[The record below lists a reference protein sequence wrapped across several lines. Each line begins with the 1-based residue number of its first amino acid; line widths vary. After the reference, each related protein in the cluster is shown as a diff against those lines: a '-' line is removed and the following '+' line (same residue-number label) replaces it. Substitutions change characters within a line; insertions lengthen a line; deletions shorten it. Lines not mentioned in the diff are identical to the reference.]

1 MYKIKTIEKTCFACP
16 SQWEG
21 FLENGK
27 AIYIRY
33 RWGYLSIRISDDVT
47 YDIDDAVCGKEIYGK
62 QIGEEYDGVIELD
75 TVLDLSKGVLEY
87 A

>member
-47 YDIDDAVCGKEIYGK
+47 DDIYDAVCGKEIYGK